1 MSLRREPY
9 KAQTEAISVRAH
21 TLMQR
26 INKMFTGSRQ
36 SIGAITA
43 SATSQY
49 GDYFVVDLVA
59 TNGIYVE
66 RKNISL
72 EGYDREL
79 GLLKPFERLEG

>member
-36 SIGAITA
+36 SIEAITA
-43 SATSQY
+43 SATSR
-49 GDYFVVDLVA
+49 V
-59 TNGIYVE
+59 
-66 RKNISL
+66 R
-72 EGYDREL
+72 
-79 GLLKPFERLEG
+79 GLLCCGSRGNEWHLR